1 MNMKKEKNIRE
12 TTLSSECTTIIVGDQ
27 MSTDGSRYLCRSS
40 DFDAMMAINYE
51 FHENTT
57 DGPTEFVAKD
67 SGFRCPLPKTA
78 LGYTALPDYQFPGEW
93 GSAGFNTVGVGMSS
107 TETIF
112 SSQKA
117 LEYDP
122 YVKDGLAE
130 NCTYNIVLPYIHTA
144 REGVERLGKL
154 IEEYGS
160 AEGFGI
166 GFIDDNEIWYLEN
179 ACGHRWLAC
188 KMPRDQYFV
197 TGNQSRFRDFDPND
211 KENYLASDDL
221 ISFAEKNGL

>member
-1 MNMKKEKNIRE
+1 MGK
-12 TTLSSECTTIIVGDQ
+12 
-27 MSTDGSRYLCRSS
+27 CR
-40 DFDAMMAINYE
+40 FQY
-51 FHENTT
+51 
-57 DGPTEFVAKD
+57 
-67 SGFRCPLPKTA
+67 
-78 LGYTALPDYQFPGEW
+78 
-93 GSAGFNTVGVGMSS
+93 
-107 TETIF
+107 

-221 ISFAEKNGL
+221 ISFAEKNGLFTRL